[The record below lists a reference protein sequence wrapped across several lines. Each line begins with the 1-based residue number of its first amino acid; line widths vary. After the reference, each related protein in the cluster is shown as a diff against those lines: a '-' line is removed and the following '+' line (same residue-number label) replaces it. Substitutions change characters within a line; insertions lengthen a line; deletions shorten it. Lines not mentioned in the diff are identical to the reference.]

1 MNTDFG
7 TDWGMKGARTASLG
21 ERVKSLRTQRNLSQ
35 AKLGKA
41 IGMTQTA
48 IAEIEGGKVKRPGK
62 LHELARELG
71 TSPDFLLGSG
81 EDMRSED
88 VAATLDGPEERK
100 LKVMGYVGAG
110 GQFSHFYV
118 EDQSLETIR
127 ATNRDPAKAVAA
139 RIMGTSL
146 GPLFDRWYVIYDDVR
161 RPVTDDLIGKICV
174 VWLADGRVLVKKLER
189 GKGGFVLLS
198 NSEAEPPLVGVD
210 VESAARVTDI
220 RSGQ

>member
-1 MNTDFG
+1 
-7 TDWGMKGARTASLG
+7 MKASRTASLG
-21 ERVKSLRTQRNLSQ
+21 ERVKTLRTQQNLSQ
-35 AKLGKA
+35 ARLAKA

-62 LHELARELG
+62 LHEIARELG
-71 TSPDFLLGSG
+71 TSPDWLLGGSD
-81 EDMRSED
+81 DMRSED
-88 VAATLDGPEERK
+88 VAATLDSPHERK
-100 LKVMGYVGAG
+100 LKVLGYVGAG
-110 GQFSHFYV
+110 GQVSHFYV

-127 ATNRDPAKAVAA
+127 ATDRDPPKAVAA

-161 RPVTDDLIGKICV
+161 RPVTDDLIGKLCI
-174 VWLADGRVLVKKLER
+174 VWLADGRVLVKKLDR
-189 GKGGFVLLS
+189 GKNGFTLTS
-198 NSEAEPPLVGVD
+198 NSEAEAPLVGVD